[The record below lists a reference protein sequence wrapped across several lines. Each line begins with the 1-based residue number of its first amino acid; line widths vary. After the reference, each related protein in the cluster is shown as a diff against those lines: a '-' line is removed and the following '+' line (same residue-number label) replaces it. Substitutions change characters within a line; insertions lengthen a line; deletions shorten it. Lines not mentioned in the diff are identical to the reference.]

1 MKATIV
7 ISTLL
12 SLMQP
17 LSQAQPQTAA
27 TTQNSS
33 QVSTASQMQTI
44 GIIGGITWLSSAEY
58 YKMINQM
65 VQAQFGGVSSA
76 KILMYSI
83 EFEEFSRQER
93 LALSGDFAQLNQ
105 TMLTA
110 ASSLKAG
117 GADFVVIASN
127 TMNSAA
133 DLIEKEVDI
142 PVVRMP
148 EVVGKAIKGANIHK
162 VVLLGTK
169 FTMEAP
175 YYQSFLRDNFGIEAV
190 VPEPADRDFI
200 NNVIFDELAAEKFLP
215 ESRQRFIQ
223 ITNDLLRQSGAE
235 GVILGCTEIPLLISQ
250 ADFNVPVFNTTEI
263 HSRAAVHRALR

>member
-1 MKATIV
+1 MKTTVV
-7 ISTLL
+7 ISILL
-12 SLMQP
+12 SLLQSIAHAQQQP
-17 LSQAQPQTAA
+17 A
-27 TTQNSS
+27 TTPISS
-33 QVSTASQMQTI
+33 QVSSASQMQTI

-58 YKMINQM
+58 YKLMNQM
-65 VQAQFGGVSSA
+65 VRERFGGVSSA

-83 EFEEFSRQER
+83 EFEEFSGQER
-93 LALSGDFAQLNQ
+93 LALAGDFAQLNQ
-105 TMLTA
+105 TMLAT

-133 DLIEKEVDI
+133 DLIEKEVGI

-148 EVVGKAIKGANIHK
+148 EVVGRAVQDAKVRK

-175 YYQSFLRDNFGIEAV
+175 YYKSYLRDNFGIESV
-190 VPEPADRDFI
+190 VPDLADRDFI

-215 ESRQRFIQ
+215 DSRQRFIQ
-223 ITNDLLRQSGAE
+223 ITNDLLRKSGAE

-263 HSRAAVHRALR
+263 HSRAAVQRALK